1 MDVLLFT
8 FDTEYGA
15 AATHSGIAG
24 IVVDWE
30 WHGKYLRQAGADT
43 EISRGTDKDLARMR
57 AAVQGR
63 LICRVNNEAGTRMAE
78 VRRAIDLGADEIW
91 LPMVR
96 RIAEVEECLDAASG
110 RAELGVLVE
119 TREALELGP
128 QLSDLPLTGVFVGLN
143 DLRLELRGAGLFDPL
158 LNGVVD
164 SFRASYAGRLGVAGL
179 THPDA
184 GHPIPQRLLLA
195 EVSRLGCAFGIAR
208 RSFRANVPPE
218 RIAETLTAINAEMDR
233 LAGRDEVEI
242 ERDRARLREAVA
254 EISSGN
260 AACAS

>member
-8 FDTEYGA
+8 FDSEYGA
-15 AATHSGIAG
+15 AATHSGMAG

-30 WHGKYLRQAGADT
+30 WHGKSLRQAGADT
-43 EISRGTDKDLARMR
+43 EISRGTDEDLARMR
-57 AAVQGR
+57 AAVKGR
-63 LICRVNNEAGTRMAE
+63 VICRVNNKPGTRIAE
-78 VRRAIDLGADEIW
+78 ARRAVDLGADEIW

-96 RIAEVEECLDAASG
+96 GVAEVEECLAAISG

-128 QLSDLPLTGVFVGLN
+128 HLSKLPVTGVFIGLH
-143 DLRLELRGAGLFDPL
+143 DLRLELQGAGLFDPL
-158 LNGVVD
+158 LNGAVD
-164 SFRASYAGRLGVAGL
+164 SFRASYSGRLGVAGL

-184 GHPIPQRLLLA
+184 GHPVPQRLLLA
-195 EVSRLGCAFGIAR
+195 EMSRLRCVFGIAR

-218 RIAETLTAINAEMDR
+218 RIAQTLTAISAEMER
-233 LAGRDEVEI
+233 LAARDEVEI
-242 ERDRARLREAVA
+242 EHDRARLREAVA
-254 EISSGN
+254 QVSSAD